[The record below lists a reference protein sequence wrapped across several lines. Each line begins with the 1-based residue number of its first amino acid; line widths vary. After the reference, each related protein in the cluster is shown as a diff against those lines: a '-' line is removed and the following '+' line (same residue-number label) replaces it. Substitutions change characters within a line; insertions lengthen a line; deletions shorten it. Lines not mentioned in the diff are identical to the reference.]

1 MLNLSD
7 FAARSAQYVLILM
20 WAHVPL
26 TSLIW
31 AGRDGFAVPAVMAAL
46 CGAATLAYRAGP
58 HGMRAATV
66 ISAAFAMII
75 ALLVFQMRGHPWQP
89 DMHMY
94 FFAGL
99 AITALF
105 LRWQAVLAFTAVVAV
120 HHLVLNYAMTEAV
133 FSGEADLARVLLH
146 AGILILEAGP
156 LLFLTFMIESMFTRV
171 NHSLD
176 DAQAARKAA
185 EDITLRSEAGQA
197 ELEKSVSALG
207 NGLMRLSN
215 GQLNHRI
222 QGDEDG
228 DASNKLAALRTDYN
242 QLAARLTEIFDGV
255 SESAQMV
262 RAASGETAAAAHHIA
277 QKAEVQANTV
287 NQAAD
292 TLAELNTL
300 FGQTAD
306 LAQEANVQIQNNR
319 AEVERSGTVL
329 ADATSAMAA
338 IEESARL
345 IRQSVDAI
353 DDIAFQ
359 TNLLALNAGV
369 EAARA
374 GDSASGFAVVAQEVR
389 NLAQRAS
396 TSAAEIRRLILDSD
410 MRVSAGSA
418 VVAAIASSLRDV
430 ISGTGKSAEIVQTI
444 TTRVQSQADN
454 LGELTQNVRAL
465 EMAAQQFAGAAEQT
479 TATSTSLR
487 EQADALAQSITAF
500 TGGGA
505 GAQAS
510 SQPSDWDMTA
520 NHGTMLK
527 RAG

>member
-7 FAARSAQYVLILM
+7 FAARSAKYVLILM

-26 TSLIW
+26 TALIW
-31 AGRDGFAVPAVMAAL
+31 AGRDGFTVPAVMACI

-58 HGMRAATV
+58 RGMQAATV
-66 ISAAFAMII
+66 ISAAFALII
-75 ALLVFQMRGHPWQP
+75 ALLVFQMRGHPWQT

-99 AITALF
+99 AISALF

-133 FSGEADLARVLLH
+133 FPGEADLARVLLH
-146 AGILILEAGP
+146 AGILILEAVP
-156 LLFLTFMIESMFTRV
+156 LLFLTLMIEAMFARANT
-171 NHSLD
+171 NLT
-176 DAQAARKAA
+176 DAQVARKTA
-185 EDITLRSEAGQA
+185 EDITQRSEAAQV
-197 ELEKSVSALG
+197 ELEKVVAALG
-207 NGLMRLSN
+207 DGLLRLSQ
-215 GQLNHRI
+215 GRLGHRI
-222 QGDEDG
+222 ADQDVGSSSEL
-228 DASNKLAALRTDYN
+228 ASLRSDFN
-242 QLAARLTEIFDGV
+242 QLAIRLTQIFDAV
-255 SESAQMV
+255 SQSAQMV
-262 RAASGETAAAAHHIA
+262 RAASGETADAAHHIA
-277 QKAEVQANTV
+277 QKAEIQANTV

-292 TLAELNTL
+292 TLTELNTL
-300 FGQTAD
+300 FGQTAN
-306 LAQEANVQIQNNR
+306 LAQEANVQIQSNR
-319 AEVERSGTVL
+319 AEVERSGAVL
-329 ADATSAMAA
+329 QDATSAMAA
-338 IEESARL
+338 IEDSARL

-374 GDSASGFAVVAQEVR
+374 GTSASGFAVVAQEVR

-410 MRVSAGSA
+410 IRVTAGSA
-418 VVAAIASSLRDV
+418 VVAAIATSLREV
-430 ISGTGKSAEIVQTI
+430 ISGTGKSAQIVQTI

-479 TATSTSLR
+479 TATSSSLR
-487 EQADALAQSITAF
+487 EQADALAQSITQF
-500 TGGGA
+500 TDGA
-505 GAQAS
+505 AGVGA
-510 SQPSDWDMTA
+510 SDWDSPGAQSGMFR
-520 NHGTMLK
+520 
-527 RAG
+527 RAS

>member
-7 FAARSAQYVLILM
+7 FAARSAKYVLILM

-26 TSLIW
+26 TALIW

-46 CGAATLAYRAGP
+46 CGAATLAFRARP

-75 ALLVFQMRGHPWQP
+75 ALLVFQMRGHQWQP
-89 DMHMY
+89 DLHMY

-105 LRWQAVLAFTAVVAV
+105 LRWQAVLAFTGVVAV

-133 FSGEADLARVLLH
+133 FAGEADLARVLLH
-146 AGILILEAGP
+146 AAILILEAGP
-156 LLFLTFMIESMFTRV
+156 LLFLTFMIESMFARV

-197 ELEKSVSALG
+197 ALEKSVSALG

-222 QGDEDG
+222 QWDE

-300 FGQTAD
+300 FGQTAG
-306 LAQEANVQIQNNR
+306 LAQEANVQIQSNR
-319 AEVERSGTVL
+319 AEVERSGPVL

-338 IEESARL
+338 IEESARM

-444 TTRVQSQADN
+444 TTRVQSQANN

-479 TATSTSLR
+479 TATSSSLR
-487 EQADALAQSITAF
+487 EQADALAQSIAAF

-505 GAQAS
+505 RAQA
-510 SQPSDWDMTA
+510 SDWDMPA
-520 NHGTMLK
+520 AQSGMIR

>member
-7 FAARSAQYVLILM
+7 FAARSAKYVLILM

-26 TSLIW
+26 TTLIW

-58 HGMRAATV
+58 SGMRAATV
-66 ISAAFAMII
+66 IAAAFAMII

-105 LRWQAVLAFTAVVAV
+105 LRWQAVLAFTGVVAV

-133 FSGEADLARVLLH
+133 FAGEADLARVLLH
-146 AGILILEAGP
+146 AAILILEAGP
-156 LLFLTFMIESMFTRV
+156 LLFLTFMIGSMFARV
-171 NHSLD
+171 EGSLA

-185 EDITLRSEAGQA
+185 EEITLRTEAGQA
-197 ELEKSVSALG
+197 ELEKVVVALG
-207 NGLMRLSN
+207 GGLQRLSQ

-222 QGDEDG
+222 GDEG
-228 DASNKLAALRTDYN
+228 AELNSELASLRTDFN
-242 QLAARLTEIFDGV
+242 QLATSLTQIFGAV
-255 SESAQMV
+255 SESALMV

-287 NQAAD
+287 NHAAE
-292 TLAELNTL
+292 TLTELSTL
-300 FGQTAD
+300 FGQTAG
-306 LAQEANVQIQNNR
+306 LAQEANAQIQSNR

-410 MRVSAGSA
+410 MRVSAGST
-418 VVAAIASSLRDV
+418 VVAAIATSLRDV
-430 ISGTGKSAEIVQTI
+430 ISGTAKSAEIVQTI
-444 TTRVQSQADN
+444 TTRVQSQATN

-510 SQPSDWDMTA
+510 GQPSDWDMPS
-520 NHGTMLK
+520 GQGGMVR